1 MLKSSEK
8 PEFKQKSAE
17 LSENPIE
24 RLRQIAGTR
33 EKTETQEQALPMTIG
48 RMEEFHNFIL
58 KLSQDKFLGGDLPN
72 YYSKF
77 NEPPQRTTE
86 KLYELAEVEDFCREF
101 LNAKESLDSN
111 TKRKLWEKIYKENWQ
126 PFLQNTF
133 TILKN
138 DLQELELKKKMR
150 RSPEQEISTEEL
162 NFLRSNKSDKH
173 LINELSF
180 GISQLKKFSFPEE
193 KLKEL
198 ENQFKK
204 VKK

>member
-126 PFLQNTF
+126 NINSL
-133 TILKN
+133 I
-138 DLQELELKKKMR
+138 DEKKY
-150 RSPEQEISTEEL
+150 EEASCTYCNIFAKPVHAFFDRVFVNVEDGNVRNNRL
-162 NFLRSNKSDKH
+162 SLMKK
-173 LINELSF
+173 INELY
-180 GISQLKKFSFPEE
+180 SQKIADLSEIVMPNDKPPGSSVP
-193 KLKEL
+193 
-198 ENQFKK
+198 
-204 VKK
+204 